1 MFMTIKKKKKTKLWY
16 ALGRVCLFSSMAIKV
31 KVKTDIFPGLGKLS
45 FLQHLQEAVPKTM
58 AGFYRFL
65 LIIAAVSVSLKTKYA
80 R

>member
-1 MFMTIKKKKKTKLWY
+1 MTIIKKKRLNSGMP
-16 ALGRVCLFSSMAIKV
+16 LGRVCLFSFMDMKV

>member
-1 MFMTIKKKKKTKLWY
+1 MD
-16 ALGRVCLFSSMAIKV
+16 IKV